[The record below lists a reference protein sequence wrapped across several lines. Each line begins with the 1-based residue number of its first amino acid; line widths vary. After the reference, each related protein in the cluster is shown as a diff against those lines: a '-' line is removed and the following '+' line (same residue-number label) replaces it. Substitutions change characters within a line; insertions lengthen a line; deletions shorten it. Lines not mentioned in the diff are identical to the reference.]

1 MQKLQHPNENGQP
14 LFLSNGSLK
23 IDVQSS
29 PTLFENLVGGSI
41 PPAESVEMEG
51 GGIGAHYDHSRR
63 HLV

>member
-1 MQKLQHPNENGQP
+1 MQKLQHPTENGHS

-29 PTLFENLVGGSI
+29 PPLFENLVGGSI

-51 GGIGAHYDHSRR
+51 GIGAYYDHSRC
-63 HLV
+63 HLF